1 MRNKLNKDNLY
12 CFSPLV
18 MLTTLIIELCLAV
31 YVFWRIKPSRLKALI
46 VFTIVLL
53 AVFQA
58 AEFFVCS
65 RYSLEAV
72 NIASRI
78 GFVAI
83 TFLPPL
89 SIHIANETVGRRNNW
104 AIIACYIPAFVLAVI
119 FSILPNTISSTMC
132 TGRYVIFQLEG
143 LLSYIYPIYYFGLL
157 FGILGT
163 SFYLARKEKNQKKR
177 YALLWLMVGT
187 LSFMIPT
194 AIVYWVVP
202 DSAYTIPSVM
212 CGFAI
217 IYAFILTTKV
227 APVAGNKKSIK

>member
-1 MRNKLNKDNLY
+1 
-12 CFSPLV
+12 
-18 MLTTLIIELCLAV
+18 
-31 YVFWRIKPSRLKALI
+31 
-46 VFTIVLL
+46 L

-72 NIASRI
+72 NIASRL

-89 SIHIANETVGRRNNW
+89 SIHIANETAGRRNNW

-143 LLSYIYPIYYFGLL
+143 VLNYVYPIYYFGLL

>member
-1 MRNKLNKDNLY
+1 MGKRYSKSTFY

-18 MLTTLIIELCLAV
+18 MLTTLVIELCLAV
-31 YVFWRIKPSRLKALI
+31 YVFWRIRPSRLKTLV
-46 VFTIVLL
+46 VFTIALL
-53 AVFQA
+53 ASFQA

-65 RYSLEAV
+65 YYSIGAV
-72 NIASRI
+72 NIASRL

-89 SIHIANETVGRRNNW
+89 GIHIANEIAGRRNNW
-104 AIIACYIPAFVLAVI
+104 AIIACYVPAFVLAVI

-143 LLSYIYPIYYFGLL
+143 VLNYIYPIYYFGLL

-177 YALLWLMVGT
+177 HALLWLMAGT

-194 AIVYWVVP
+194 GIVYWVVP

-217 IYAFILTTKV
+217 IYAFILTAKV
-227 APVAGNKKSIK
+227 APVAGNKKSRR

>member
-1 MRNKLNKDNLY
+1 MRNRLNKNTLY

-18 MLTTLIIELCLAV
+18 MLATVIIELCLAM
-31 YVFWRIKPSRLKALI
+31 YVFWRIKPSRLKLLI
-46 VFTIVLL
+46 VFTIALL
-53 AVFQA
+53 AAFQA

-65 RYSLEAV
+65 HYSIGAV
-72 NIASRI
+72 NIASRL

-89 SIHIANETVGRRNNW
+89 SIHIANETTGRRNNW
-104 AIIACYIPAFVLAVI
+104 AIIACYIPAFVLALI
-119 FSILPNTISSTMC
+119 FCILPNTISSTMC

-143 LLSYIYPIYYFGLL
+143 ALNYIYPIYYFGLL

-163 SFYLARKEKNQKKR
+163 SFHLLNKEKNQKKR
-177 YALLWLMVGT
+177 HALIWLMIGT
-187 LSFMIPT
+187 LSFMVPT
-194 AIVYWVVP
+194 GIVYWVVP

-212 CGFAI
+212 CGFAV

-227 APVAGNKKSIK
+227 APVAVYKKIKK